1 MEEFTR
7 DETTDG
13 GGATAG
19 SAPTGGSDATAGSE
33 STGGGA
39 AASSG
44 RYRHRTIDEVLT
56 VLF

>member
-19 SAPTGGSDATAGSE
+19 SAPTGGSDAL
-33 STGGGA
+33 
-39 AASSG
+39 ASSFKTPPLPLKHT
-44 RYRHRTIDEVLT
+44 RLVRLNP
-56 VLF
+56 